1 MFFFISVFLS
11 ILSQYL
17 FFLVCA
23 PSIVLVFWP
32 RWFDIDCAINL
43 ICVTNVSF
51 TQNLQLQRKKTFKET
66 FCFILLLHSFS
77 FYCQIP
83 SFLEKLRTQLFNLQL
98 EPCQGQYKFNFTVF
112 KTSDFAK
119 WLFYENSLSTWVLLI
134 KWNGA
139 FLIKNFWSFD
149 VVNDVLSNCLI
160 RWKYSS

>member
-1 MFFFISVFLS
+1 MSMRQMICDDRNKLEIWWQIAEIKLSTFSNFFCSSLISLDILPCVLFYFCLS
-11 ILSQYL
+11 LN
-17 FFLVCA
+17 FK
-23 PSIVLVFWP
+23 LVFVLSRLCAINCSSFFTWP

-112 KTSDFAK
+112 
-119 WLFYENSLSTWVLLI
+119 
-134 KWNGA
+134 
-139 FLIKNFWSFD
+139 
-149 VVNDVLSNCLI
+149 
-160 RWKYSS
+160 